1 MPLKYSLMVLLLLLL
16 CGGRLIYEQ
25 FLGNQDCEMTWM
37 YQYPQYLVSAL
48 TLCEVKDHFMRL

>member
-1 MPLKYSLMVLLLLLL
+1 MPLKYSLIVLLLFLL

-48 TLCEVKDHFMRL
+48 TL